1 MWDFNYRR
9 RLARTRSG
17 ERLSRDIEI
26 SKKSLRRQATKN
38 GKNGNRSQLHHSI
51 PRFTRQPWHTTTCS
65 SSPEGFWPYRIEDR
79 PCSSS
84 LGTKRFAR
92 FQVSE
97 ELGCRRVPSGFSR

>member
-1 MWDFNYRR
+1 MWDFSYRR

-65 SSPEGFWPYRIEDR
+65 SSLEGFLALRNR
-79 PCSSS
+79 RSS
-84 LGTKRFAR
+84 LLEQSWHQTFCQISGLRRTRMPKGAKR
-92 FQVSE
+92 
-97 ELGCRRVPSGFSR
+97 L